1 MSGNPL
7 LQLDPGVAIWTLVVF
22 AILLVVLKKTAWG
35 PLLRAIDARDERLRS
50 AMEEAERVRAEN
62 ERAAGERDR
71 LMRETLQ
78 RADAI
83 VADARTRAEESARAI
98 ERRARDERR
107 EMIDGAEKAVESMRR
122 AAREEL
128 RSKVADATVELA
140 SKLLRRELDRESGR
154 RVVDGMIDEL
164 EAKG

>member
-128 RSKVADATVELA
+128 RTKVADATVELA